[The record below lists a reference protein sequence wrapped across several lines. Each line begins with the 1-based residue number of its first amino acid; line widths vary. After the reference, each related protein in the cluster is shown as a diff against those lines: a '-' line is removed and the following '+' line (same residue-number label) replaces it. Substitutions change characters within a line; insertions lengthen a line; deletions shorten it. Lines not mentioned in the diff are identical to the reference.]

1 LDRIWALIRQLG
13 EFWRSLST
21 AKRAALVFTTVTVLI
36 AVLAVSWLGG
46 RVNYA
51 YLYTNLDPKDAAA
64 IAEKLAELKVPY
76 EVDASGTAL
85 RVPSEQ
91 VHQLR
96 LEMAGAGLP
105 QGGAVGNEIFDQAHL
120 GATEF
125 EQQVNLRRALEGE
138 LARSIMTIEGVDA
151 ARVHLVLPKNRL
163 FAAKSEGASASVI
176 VRLRN
181 RGAFGRDEVAGIVHL
196 VATAVPDLS
205 HDRVTVVDQNGVTL
219 HQPGESGG
227 MGLAGN
233 ANEAGRNA
241 EIAIEQRVR
250 SLLERTTG
258 AGAVDVRVKLDLDP
272 ASRERTEEKYEP
284 TGTALR
290 SEHQAE
296 ELSGTQQ
303 ATVAGVPGAQTNLP
317 DIEAGEEGFA
327 EGGAGDIVQRSHTR
341 NWEIDRVVEK
351 ILTPAGDLRRL
362 SIAVLVDGRYEQ
374 RDGQAVYVPRAPEE
388 LEALRSVVLGAVGFD
403 EKRGDRL
410 ELHAVRFVQPD
421 MGDSVPKA
429 VVPLWQKYL
438 PHAALALGVL
448 FVLSLFVLVRRG
460 KSKALPAGKELAV
473 ARTAP
478 SGAELPAVARAEARL
493 VEDAAAPRIDAAQ
506 LMRRRNE
513 ALQIAGSDPASAA
526 IVLREWLNHGE
537 AEAVARSN
545 G

>member
-1 LDRIWALIRQLG
+1 MDRVTALIRQLG
-13 EFWRSLST
+13 DFWKSLST
-21 AKRAALVFTTVTVLI
+21 AKRAALGFTTLTVLL

-46 RVNYA
+46 RINYA

-205 HDRVTVVDQNGVTL
+205 HERVTVVDQNGVTL
-219 HQPGESGG
+219 HQPGDSGG

-438 PHAALALGVL
+438 PHAALGLGVL

-460 KSKALPAGKELAV
+460 KSKALPAGKELSL

-478 SGAELPAVARAEARL
+478 SGAEPPAVARAEARL

>member
-1 LDRIWALIRQLG
+1 MDRLSALIRQLQD
-13 EFWRSLST
+13 FWKALST
-21 AKRAALVFTTVTVLI
+21 AKRAALVFTTATVLV

-46 RVNYA
+46 RINYA

-64 IAEKLAELKVPY
+64 IAEKLSELQVPY

-85 RVPSEQ
+85 RVPREQ
-91 VHQLR
+91 VHELR
-96 LEMAGAGLP
+96 LQMAGAGLP

-138 LARSIMTIEGVDA
+138 LARSITTIEGVDA

-163 FAAKSEGASASVI
+163 FAAKTEGASASVI

-181 RGAFGRDEVAGIVHL
+181 RGAFGRAEVAGIVHL
-196 VATAVPDLS
+196 VATAVPNLS
-205 HDRVTVVDQNGVTL
+205 HERVTVVDQNGVTL
-219 HQPGESGG
+219 HQPGDSGG
-227 MGLAGN
+227 VGLGGN

-258 AGAVDVRVKLDLDP
+258 TGAVDVRVRLELDP
-272 ASRERTEEKYEP
+272 SSRERTEEHYEP
-284 TGTALR
+284 TSTALR

-317 DIEAGEEGFA
+317 DIEPGAEGFA

-374 RDGQAVYVPRAPEE
+374 RDGQAVYVPRTPEE
-388 LEALRSVVLGAVGFD
+388 LEALKSVVLGAVGFD

-421 MGDSVPKA
+421 LGESVAPA
-429 VVPLWQKYL
+429 VVPMWQKYL
-438 PHAALALGVL
+438 PHAAAALGAL
-448 FVLSLFVLVRRG
+448 FVLSLLVLLRRG
-460 KSKALPAGKELAV
+460 KSKPVERNELAL
-473 ARTAP
+473 ARGGQQSSEP
-478 SGAELPAVARAEARL
+478 LPVARAEARL
-493 VEDAAAPRIDAAQ
+493 VENEPAPRVDAAQ

-526 IVLREWLNHGE
+526 IVLREWLNHADGQP
-537 AEAVARSN
+537 AARSN